1 MSPLGHKRPA
11 QQGSTLIEVLVAMV
25 LFSVGVVGLLRTLT
39 LTVRDVGE
47 VELRSLAMSAA
58 EGRLAQIW
66 TDLPN
71 AASYVESNT
80 ALADLPQGKRSVVIS
95 DALVTVSVSWQAP
108 TGDAHTYSTN
118 ATLPAAP
125 ASTPPLTPTPA
136 P

>member
-1 MSPLGHKRPA
+1 MSPPGRIHLHE
-11 QQGSTLIEVLVAMV
+11 QGSTLIEVLVALV

-58 EGRLAQIW
+58 ERRLAQIW

-71 AASYVESNT
+71 AASYVETNT
-80 ALADLPQGKRSVVIS
+80 TLSDLPQGKRSVALS
-95 DALVTVSVSWQAP
+95 GALVTVSVTWQAP

-125 ASTPPLTPTPA
+125 AVPATP
-136 P
+136 